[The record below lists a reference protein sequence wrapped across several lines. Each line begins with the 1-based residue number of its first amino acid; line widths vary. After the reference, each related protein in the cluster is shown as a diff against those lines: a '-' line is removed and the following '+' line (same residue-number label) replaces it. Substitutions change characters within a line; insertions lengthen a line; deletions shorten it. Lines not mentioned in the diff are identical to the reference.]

1 MQGRVETCMAHVT
14 WKTLP
19 ERLAGLSRGETVAM
33 TNQAPR
39 PIAAVNPADDT
50 AFRGV
55 VQALIDAGVSDPT
68 SLQEKLRELY
78 PSAVVR
84 PRDLSGERKDS
95 WYVYRDGR
103 WTC

>member
-1 MQGRVETCMAHVT
+1 MT
-14 WKTLP
+14 
-19 ERLAGLSRGETVAM
+19 M
-33 TNQAPR
+33 TNQATR
-39 PIAAVNPADDT
+39 PIAAVNPADDKV
-50 AFRGV
+50 FRGA
-55 VQALIDAGVSDPT
+55 VQALIDAGINDPAA
-68 SLQEKLRELY
+68 LQAKLREHY